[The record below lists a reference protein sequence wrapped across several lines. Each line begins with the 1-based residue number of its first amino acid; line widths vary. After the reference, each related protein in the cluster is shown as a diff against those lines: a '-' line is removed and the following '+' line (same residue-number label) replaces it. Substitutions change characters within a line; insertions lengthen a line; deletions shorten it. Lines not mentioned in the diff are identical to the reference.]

1 MNYNWLYII
10 PLVILT
16 IVLNVYFFAPG
27 WHTTTYI
34 ASGLSVAAVAS
45 VVVAVVNHRH
55 KSATKIH
62 PDIIVPKPVD
72 APKPPS
78 PSAKVVPVDTD
89 DF

>member
-10 PLVILT
+10 PLVILV

-34 ASGLSVAAVAS
+34 ASGLSVAAVTS
-45 VVVAVVNHRH
+45 VVVAVVNYRH
-55 KSATKIH
+55 KSATKMH
-62 PDIIVPKPVD
+62 SDVIVSKRVD

-78 PSAKVVPVDTD
+78 TSAKVVPVDTD